1 MSFNAFPYVVSWAV
15 LAFIVLGLA
24 AYKLTLYMITS
35 RQDFAPHIASA
46 PPQSAQKAV
55 VAHREEILDKWG
67 KILTIVAIVYGLVI
81 AVVYLYSALQFVP
94 GRNGN

>member
-1 MSFNAFPYVVSWAV
+1 
-15 LAFIVLGLA
+15 
-24 AYKLTLYMITS
+24 
-35 RQDFAPHIASA
+35 
-46 PPQSAQKAV
+46 V

-67 KILTIVAIVYGLVI
+67 KILTVVAIVYGLVI